1 MSLSQQQ
8 WAIASH
14 QTIATSFIQI
24 CFVVGD
30 LDVAMRR
37 YSALFG
43 AGPWFVGSGFPP
55 EHDPTTYRGA
65 SVPLQARIALGYAKD
80 MMLELVCP
88 MPNSRSIFTE
98 WVDRYGYDSLHH
110 YGFGIEDYD
119 AAIATLEANDIE
131 LLMTSRT
138 PRGTRVVMT
147 DECGELNALKEYI
160 ELLPATRKFYD
171 FMRAEAAH
179 WDGRSLVFDGVLP
192 QFS

>member
-1 MSLSQQQ
+1 VSLSQQQ
-8 WAIASH
+8 WAIANH

-80 MMLELVCP
+80 LMLELVCP

-138 PRGTRVVMT
+138 PRG
-147 DECGELNALKEYI
+147 
-160 ELLPATRKFYD
+160 
-171 FMRAEAAH
+171 
-179 WDGRSLVFDGVLP
+179 S
-192 QFS
+192 